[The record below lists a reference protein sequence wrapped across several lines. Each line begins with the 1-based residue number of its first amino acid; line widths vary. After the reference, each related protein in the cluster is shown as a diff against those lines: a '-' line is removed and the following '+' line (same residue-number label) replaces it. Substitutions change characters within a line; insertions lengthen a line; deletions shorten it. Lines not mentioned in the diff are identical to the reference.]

1 MSDSTAD
8 PDQDEQNDELA
19 RWEPPVPSV
28 AASAALLLAFAVLTA
43 ANLYWAFRGAQQ
55 TAWQWS
61 HVKDGVRRGWLA

>member
-8 PDQDEQNDELA
+8 PDQDEPTDELA

-28 AASAALLLAFAVLTA
+28 TANAALLLAFAVLTA

-55 TAWQWS
+55 TAWKWS
-61 HVKDGVRRGWLA
+61 NVKDGVRRGWLA